1 MKKILVTLIS
11 VILLFALTGCGEIGN
26 AEKAVNGMFDS
37 FKASDLEATKK
48 FINIDGMEIG
58 DEESGLSTKLIV
70 DNLFSK
76 LEYEIVSSEKIDADA
91 VIVKTKIT
99 ALELEPMM
107 QKFIASVMEF
117 SFANL
122 DKPELSEEETMKMY
136 EDFFVKT
143 SNDSTLTK
151 KTAEIDI
158 MVVKKDGKWMIQ
170 PDEKFATAILGQ

>member
-26 AEKAVNGMFDS
+26 AEKAVKGTFET
-37 FKASDLEATKK
+37 FKASDMEKVSKYL
-48 FINIDGMEIG
+48 DMDSMEIG
-58 DEESGLSTKLIV
+58 DEESGLSTALIFN
-70 DNLFSK
+70 NLFSK
-76 LEYEIVSSEKIDADA
+76 LEYEIVSSEKIDSDA

-117 SFANL
+117 SFANM
-122 DKPELSEEETMKMY
+122 DKPELSEDETMKMY

-143 SNDSTLTK
+143 SNDSTLAK
-151 KTAEIDI
+151 KTEEIDI

-170 PDEKFATAILGQ
+170 PDEIFAAAILGQ